1 VGRVSGS
8 QIFLLA
14 SVGWCILAFG
24 YSLVRMIA
32 AGGLSDHAAPRGRP
46 LAAVA
51 YSFTWAMLPW
61 KKESARLHPASY
73 GLGVAFHLGTF
84 VTFLWVA
91 VLFFGAVLPQGVIA
105 ASSVL
110 LGLTAACG
118 LALLVKR
125 IVTPALR
132 YYSNPDDY
140 FSNILVTGLQALAAV
155 CLARGGPDRALLV
168 YAGIV
173 LFYLPLGKLR
183 HAVFFFTARIFLGL
197 FYGRRGVWPSGGG
210 RSWRN

>member
-1 VGRVSGS
+1 VSGA
-8 QIFLLA
+8 QIFLLV
-14 SVGWCILAFG
+14 SIGLFLLVSGFSLA
-24 YSLVRMIA
+24 RMVA
-32 AGGLSDHAAPRGRP
+32 AGGAGDLAAPRGRS

-51 YSFTWAMLPW
+51 YSFTGAMMPW
-61 KKESARLHPASY
+61 KKESARLHPVTY
-73 GLGVAFHLGTF
+73 TLGVAFHLGTF
-84 VTFLWVA
+84 FSFFWVA
-91 VLFFGAVLPQGVIA
+91 AIFLGAGLPPAIVT
-105 ASSVL
+105 ASSGL

-140 FSNILVTGLQALAAV
+140 FSNMLVTGFQAWTAFCMARSGHYQALFI
-155 CLARGGPDRALLV
+155 

-173 LFYLPLGKLR
+173 FLYLPFGKLR
-183 HAVFFFTARIFLGL
+183 HAVFFFTARLFLGL

-210 RSWRN
+210 RSWRD